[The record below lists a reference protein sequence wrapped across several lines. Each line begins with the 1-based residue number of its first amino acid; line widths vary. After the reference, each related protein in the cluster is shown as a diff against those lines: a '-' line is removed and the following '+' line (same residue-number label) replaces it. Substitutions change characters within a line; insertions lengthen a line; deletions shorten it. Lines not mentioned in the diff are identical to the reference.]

1 MTHVYFWHASLNNYY
16 FYNFQ
21 GNETEVNAHS
31 MKHIHEV
38 VSLISNMKQTVKQLE
53 NDQIKLK
60 QEKWAMEKEMDGYKQ
75 QVMILREEVGSIPM
89 LRTQLQNATLTL
101 QNIQHARTESD
112 SGHYS
117 HSRLRGMHGEM
128 GSCMGSTYSS
138 RDDFMSLV
146 PRVHQLEQEMRYIKP
161 VLEDAK
167 SEMNLQRSQLAG
179 YIDTVQTMQESVTRH
194 AVNMEEIKLRQDILD
209 VKTVSG
215 VFIWKI
221 PEINRRFRDAQE
233 KRTLSLYSPPF
244 HTSPHGYRMCIR
256 AYLNGDGSGKGTHI
270 SMFFV
275 LMKSEHDNLL
285 KWPFERPVTFE
296 LINQENRAQSIS
308 ETFMPDKHSPSFQ
321 QPKSEM
327 NVASGFPRFVPHN
340 VLHDQKF
347 TNGDAIYIRCKIDLS
362 GLVLE

>member
-1 MTHVYFWHASLNNYY
+1 MLSFSIFLYPT
-16 FYNFQ
+16 FQ
-21 GNETEVNAHS
+21 GKETEINAHS
-31 MKHIHEV
+31 MEHIHAV
-38 VSLISNMKQTVKQLE
+38 VSLINSMEQTVKQLK
-53 NDQIKLK
+53 NDQIKLIQSK
-60 QEKWAMEKEMDGYKQ
+60 ESMEKEMDGYKK
-75 QVMILREEVGSIPM
+75 QVMFLREEVGSIPM
-89 LRTQLQNATLTL
+89 LRTQLENATLTL

-117 HSRLRGMHGEM
+117 HSRLRGIHSEM
-128 GSCMGSTYSS
+128 GSSMGSTYSS

-221 PEINRRFRDAQE
+221 PEITRRFRDAQE

-256 AYLNGDGSGKGTHI
+256 SYLNGDGSGKGTHI

-340 VLHDQKF
+340 VLRDQKF
-347 TNGDAIYIRCKIDLS
+347 TNGDAIYVRCKIDLS

>member
-1 MTHVYFWHASLNNYY
+1 MLSFSIFLNPT
-16 FYNFQ
+16 FQ
-21 GNETEVNAHS
+21 GNETEINAHS
-31 MKHIHEV
+31 MEHIHAV
-38 VSLISNMKQTVKQLE
+38 VSLINSMEQTVKQLK
-53 NDQIKLK
+53 NDQIKLIQSK
-60 QEKWAMEKEMDGYKQ
+60 ESMEKEMDGYKK
-75 QVMILREEVGSIPM
+75 QVMFLREEVGSIPM

-101 QNIQHARTESD
+101 QNIQQARTESN
-112 SGHYS
+112 SGHYA
-117 HSRLRGMHGEM
+117 HSRLRGMHSEM
-128 GSCMGSTYSS
+128 GSSMGSTYSS

-327 NVASGFPRFVPHN
+327 NVASGFPRFVPHI

-347 TNGDAIYIRCKIDLS
+347 TNGDAIYVRCKIDLS

>member
-1 MTHVYFWHASLNNYY
+1 
-16 FYNFQ
+16 
-21 GNETEVNAHS
+21 
-31 MKHIHEV
+31 
-38 VSLISNMKQTVKQLE
+38 MKQTVKQLE

-89 LRTQLQNATLTL
+89 LRTELQNATLTL
-101 QNIQHARTESD
+101 QNIQRAMTQSD

-117 HSRLRGMHGEM
+117 HSRSRLRGMDGEM
-128 GSCMGSTYSS
+128 VISMGSTYSS

-146 PRVHQLEQEMRYIKP
+146 PRVHQLEQEI
-161 VLEDAK
+161 EDAK
-167 SEMNLQRSQLAG
+167 SQMNLQRSQLAG

-194 AVNMEEIKLRQDILD
+194 AVDMEEIKLRQDILH

-221 PEINRRFRDAQE
+221 PEIARRFRDAQE

-244 HTSPHGYRMCIR
+244 HTSPHGYRMCIC

-285 KWPFERPVTFE
+285 KWPFDRPVTFE
-296 LINQENRAQSIS
+296 LINQENRTQSIS
-308 ETFMPDKHSPSFQ
+308 KTFIPDKHSPGFQ

-327 NVASGFPRFVPHN
+327 NEASGFPRFVPHN
-340 VLHDQKF
+340 VLFNQKF
-347 TNGDAIYIRCKIDLS
+347 TNGDVVYVRCKIDLS

>member
-1 MTHVYFWHASLNNYY
+1 MFIFGMYSSLNTYY

-21 GNETEVNAHS
+21 SNEIEVNAHS
-31 MKHIHEV
+31 MKHINEV

-60 QEKWAMEKEMDGYKQ
+60 QEKWAMGKEMDGYKK
-75 QVMILREEVGSIPM
+75 QVMFLREEVGSIPM

-128 GSCMGSTYSS
+128 VISMGSTYSS

-221 PEINRRFRDAQE
+221 PEITRRFRDAQE
-233 KRTLSLYSPPF
+233 KRKFGLYSPPF
-244 HTSPHGYRMCIR
+244 RTSPHGYCMCIC

-270 SMFFV
+270 SMFLV

-285 KWPFERPVTFE
+285 KWPFERLVTLE

-327 NVASGFPRFVPHN
+327 NVTSGFPRFVPHN
-340 VLHDQKF
+340 VLCDQKF

>member
-1 MTHVYFWHASLNNYY
+1 MYSSLNTYY

-21 GNETEVNAHS
+21 GNEIEVNAHS
-31 MKHIHEV
+31 MKHINEV

-60 QEKWAMEKEMDGYKQ
+60 QEKWAMEKEMDGYKK
-75 QVMILREEVGSIPM
+75 QVMFLREEVGSIPM

-128 GSCMGSTYSS
+128 VISTGSSMGSTYSS
-138 RDDFMSLV
+138 RDDFMCLV

-167 SEMNLQRSQLAG
+167 SQMNLQRSQLAG
-179 YIDTVQTMQESVTRH
+179 YIDTVQTIQESVTRH
-194 AVNMEEIKLRQDILD
+194 AVNMEEIKLCQDILD

-221 PEINRRFRDAQE
+221 PEITRRFRDAQE
-233 KRTLSLYSPPF
+233 KRTLGLYSPPF
-244 HTSPHGYRMCIR
+244 RTSPHGYCMCIC
-256 AYLNGDGSGKGTHI
+256 AYLNGDGSGKGKHI
-270 SMFFV
+270 SMFLV

-296 LINQENRAQSIS
+296 LINQENRAQSIC

-327 NVASGFPRFVPHN
+327 NVTSGFPRFVPHN
-340 VLHDQKF
+340 LLCDQKF